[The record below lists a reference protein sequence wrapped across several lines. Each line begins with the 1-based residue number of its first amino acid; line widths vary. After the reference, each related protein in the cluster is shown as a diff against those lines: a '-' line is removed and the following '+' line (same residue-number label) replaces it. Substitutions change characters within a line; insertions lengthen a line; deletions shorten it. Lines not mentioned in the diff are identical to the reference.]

1 MGGGWRLE
9 VANDT
14 KKGKIIRFIILY
26 IRQGRWG
33 RRGLEAAK
41 GMRSMGQSELTLSI
55 IGSAENMRPDNGWH
69 T

>member
-1 MGGGWRLE
+1 MTQRR
-9 VANDT
+9 N
-14 KKGKIIRFIILY
+14 KIIRFIILY

-33 RRGLEAAK
+33 RGGGGGLEAAR

-55 IGSAENMRPDNGWH
+55 IGMAQNMRPDNGWH